1 MSIKD
6 FINGKVTYD
15 KFGGQYF
22 WIAQPGGGSQMLAE
36 LRGWGHI
43 QNMFAKKDGIIDA
56 SAAAKYQDE
65 IGDFVAAAINEK
77 IERQNAANKKTGSE
91 IINKAIIRAKKIDRD
106 KYNAVSFRF
115 GYIAGYEDAQGDAG
129 ER

>member
-56 SAAAKYQDE
+56 SAAEKYQDE
-65 IGDFVAAAINEK
+65 IGDFIAEAINEK
-77 IERQNAANKKTGSE
+77 MERNQQADVISPCSTTHEIEEGKNVCKNCGTPYLHSP
-91 IINKAIIRAKKIDRD
+91 
-106 KYNAVSFRF
+106 V
-115 GYIAGYEDAQGDAG
+115 
-129 ER
+129 